1 MFLFKKEL
9 HSAAEKFNNS
19 LKIVELNYKDHMN
32 NLENIVMINNKT
44 DWEYFTQDE
53 KIITENTVL
62 LVALLY
68 RMCKVKMVLEDGEAK
83 KIL

>member
-1 MFLFKKEL
+1 
-9 HSAAEKFNNS
+9 
-19 LKIVELNYKDHMN
+19 MN

-68 RMCKVKMVLEDGEAK
+68 RMCKVKMVLEDREAK
-83 KIL
+83 KNIVNSHAISSSVCCGQAFL